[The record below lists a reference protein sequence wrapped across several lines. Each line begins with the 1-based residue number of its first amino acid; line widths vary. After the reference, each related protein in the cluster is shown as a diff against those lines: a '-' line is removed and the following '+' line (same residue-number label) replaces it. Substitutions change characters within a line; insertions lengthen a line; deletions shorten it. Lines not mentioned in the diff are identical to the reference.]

1 MYDAYIKTEDGVD
14 FIFGSKRI
22 QNAKKVVCGSKT
34 IKASSSRSTSIPLFT
49 TAEFRAAVG
58 DSSATV
64 SDAVIL
70 ICRDFREGI
79 SHHFQTC
86 TYDRGTWYVV
96 ISGAIGTTGAS
107 SVKHVNYM
115 IITY

>member
-1 MYDAYIKTEDGVD
+1 MYDAYIKTENGAD

-34 IKASSSRSTSIPLFT
+34 ISAGSTNSTSIQLFT
-49 TAEFRAAVG
+49 TAEFRATVG

-64 SDAVIL
+64 SNAVVL
-70 ICRDFREGI
+70 VCRDFRESL
-79 SHHFQTC
+79 SHHMQTC
-86 TYDRGTWYVV
+86 TYTNGGWYIVLSGT
-96 ISGAIGTTGAS
+96 AGTTNAR
-107 SVKHVNYM
+107 HVNYM